1 MAAPE
6 APSRVRR
13 NRPCN
18 RDLLRRIVVT
28 QPPFAQP
35 AGEVI
40 EAGTTRFTAQCPSE
54 RLHLPPEF
62 GSFVKILPPGAQPA
76 LLFPARPDLPLEREF
91 DPFAD
96 PTPRSSARYD
106 TDAADGTLYALV
118 YFALTGSVEPG
129 RRAAAYG
136 LEEDELHRQQPQI
149 VALLATEFAA
159 LHVGFAQEGRIR
171 PHLPPRPPRLHA
183 RVWECTPAE
192 VCALTEDSDF
202 LRPLLVPTG
211 EVSPDELIAACL
223 RTAYRYRDNDLAYL
237 VRMGKQLAMLLREDP
252 ERLTALLRKLEP

>member
-1 MAAPE
+1 
-6 APSRVRR
+6 
-13 NRPCN
+13 
-18 RDLLRRIVVT
+18 
-28 QPPFAQP
+28 
-35 AGEVI
+35 VI
-40 EAGTTRFTAQCPSE
+40 EASTTRFTAQCPAE
-54 RLHLPPEF
+54 RLHLPPDF
-62 GSFVKILPPGAQPA
+62 GTFVKILPAGAQPTA
-76 LLFPARPDLPLEREF
+76 AVDPARKQTVGREE

-96 PTPRSSARYD
+96 PVPALSTGALVGV
-106 TDAADGTLYALV
+106 ADGTLYALV
-118 YFALTGSVEPG
+118 YFALTGSIEPG

-136 LEEDELHRQQPQI
+136 LEEEELHRQQPQI

-159 LHVGFAQEGRIR
+159 LHVGYAHEGRLR

-192 VCALTEDSDF
+192 IYALTENPDF
-202 LRPLLVPTG
+202 LRPLLAPAG

-223 RTAYRYRDNDLAYL
+223 RNAYLCRDRDTAYL

>member
-1 MAAPE
+1 M
-6 APSRVRR
+6 
-13 NRPCN
+13 
-18 RDLLRRIVVT
+18 
-28 QPPFAQP
+28 PPDF
-35 AGEVI
+35 
-40 EAGTTRFTAQCPSE
+40 GT
-54 RLHLPPEF
+54 
-62 GSFVKILPPGAQPA
+62 FVKILPPGVKPVSVPESFA
-76 LLFPARPDLPLEREF
+76 DLPTVREV

-96 PTPRSSARYD
+96 PVPASSSAL
-106 TDAADGTLYALV
+106 AADVVDATLYALV
-118 YFALTGSVEPG
+118 YFALTGSIEPG

-149 VALLATEFAA
+149 VALLATEFSA
-159 LHVGFAQEGRIR
+159 LHVGYSQEGRVR

-192 VCALTEDSDF
+192 VCALTENSDF

-223 RTAYRYRDNDLAYL
+223 RNAYLARDRDTAYLI
-237 VRMGKQLAMLLREDP
+237 RMGKQLAMLLRDDP

>member
-1 MAAPE
+1 M
-6 APSRVRR
+6 S
-13 NRPCN
+13 
-18 RDLLRRIVVT
+18 VT
-28 QPPFAQP
+28 PPITCAQL

-40 EAGTTRFTAQCPSE
+40 EASTTRFTAQCPSE
-54 RLHLPPEF
+54 RLHLPPDF
-62 GSFVKILPPGAQPA
+62 GAFVKILPAGVRPPLAPDALAGHPA
-76 LLFPARPDLPLEREF
+76 PREL

-96 PTPRSSARYD
+96 PVPVSAPVL
-106 TDAADGTLYALV
+106 DAATADSTLYALV
-118 YFALTGSVEPG
+118 YFALTGSIEPG

-149 VALLATEFAA
+149 VALLATEFSA
-159 LHVGFAQEGRIR
+159 LHVGYAQDGRIR
-171 PHLPPRPPRLHA
+171 SHLPPRPPRLHA

-192 VCALTEDSDF
+192 VCALTEDTDF

-223 RTAYRYRDNDLAYL
+223 RSAYLYRDRDTAYL

>member
-1 MAAPE
+1 MF
-6 APSRVRR
+6 
-13 NRPCN
+13 
-18 RDLLRRIVVT
+18 VT
-28 QPPFAQP
+28 QHTTGAQI

-40 EAGTTRFTAQCPSE
+40 EASTTRFTAQCPAE
-54 RLHLPPEF
+54 RLHLPPDF
-62 GSFVKILPPGAQPA
+62 GAFVKILPPGTKPAPFHDAHPA
-76 LLFPARPDLPLEREF
+76 LSAVQEA

-96 PTPRSSARYD
+96 PPEISTALH

-118 YFALTGSVEPG
+118 YFALTGSIEPG

-159 LHVGFAQEGRIR
+159 LHVGYAQAGRIR
-171 PHLPPRPPRLHA
+171 PYLPPRPPRLHA

-192 VCALTEDSDF
+192 VCALTESSDF

-223 RTAYRYRDNDLAYL
+223 RTACLYRDNDTAYL

>member
-1 MAAPE
+1 MADC
-6 APSRVRR
+6 RVAG
-13 NRPCN
+13 NRGNASLPH
-18 RDLLRRIVVT
+18 RRISAT
-28 QPPFAQP
+28 ETIAAIQLT
-35 AGEVI
+35 GEVI
-40 EAGTTRFTAQCPSE
+40 EASTTRFVAQCPPE

-62 GSFVKILPPGAQPA
+62 GVFVKILPPGAKPA
-76 LLFPARPDLPLEREF
+76 ASEETLPPADE

-96 PTPRSSARYD
+96 PVPRSR
-106 TDAADGTLYALV
+106 TTQTIGTPDGTLYALV
-118 YFALTGSVEPG
+118 YHALTGSIEPG

-136 LEEDELHRQQPQI
+136 LDEEQLHREQPQI

-159 LHVGFAQEGRIR
+159 LHVGYTQDGRLR

-183 RVWECTPAE
+183 RVWECAPAE
-192 VCALTEDSDF
+192 VVALTENSDF

-223 RTAYRYRDNDLAYL
+223 RTAFVYRSRDMAYL
-237 VRMGKQLAMLLREDP
+237 VRMGKQLAMLLRDDP

>member
-1 MAAPE
+1 MT
-6 APSRVRR
+6 
-13 NRPCN
+13 
-18 RDLLRRIVVT
+18 VT
-28 QPPFAQP
+28 PPITCTQL

-40 EAGTTRFTAQCPSE
+40 EASTTRFTAQCPSE
-54 RLHLPPEF
+54 RLHLPPDF
-62 GSFVKILPPGAQPA
+62 GAFVKILPPGAKPPFVPDA
-76 LLFPARPDLPLEREF
+76 LPDLHAAREI

-96 PTPRSSARYD
+96 PLPASARALD
-106 TDAADGTLYALV
+106 TAADGTLYALV
-118 YFALTGSVEPG
+118 YFALTGSIEPG

-149 VALLATEFAA
+149 VALLATEFSA
-159 LHVGFAQEGRIR
+159 LHVGYAQDGRIR
-171 PHLPPRPPRLHA
+171 SHLPPRPPRLHA

-192 VCALTEDSDF
+192 VCALTEDTDF

-223 RTAYRYRDNDLAYL
+223 RSAYLYRDRDTAYL